1 MLEQAVDLKF
11 YDIAVEFMKE
21 YKSEILK
28 FKNLKV
34 LDRFFEH
41 FETDPTKYE
50 AKIYLLTLLMPS
62 MSRKQAFTILKV
74 LESVIDETYENS
86 VFYRNNNPI
95 RVGLML
101 YKLLDDLHKK
111 LDTSDGVTNSLKSLI
126 KEKLLSVIEIYKDS
140 EKVIPLFEQT
150 DFEGQ
155 NCYWYLV
162 KYDLSE
168 ILNSSIME
176 QTIEEKWNGRVQ
188 VSCSIFDYSS
198 SYQLYKDDLKLYT
211 MEKMLSNL
219 KSSIFYKNKEKMT
232 HIG

>member
-1 MLEQAVDLKF
+1 MLEQAIDLKY
-11 YDIAVEFMKE
+11 YDIAVEFIKE

-34 LDRFFEH
+34 LDRFFLH

-62 MSRKQAFTILKV
+62 MSRKQAFTLLKI
-74 LESVIDETYENS
+74 LESVIEEPYEKS

-101 YKLLDDLHKK
+101 YKLLDDLHSKMN
-111 LDTSDGVTNSLKSLI
+111 TSDGVTNSLKNSI
-126 KEKLLSVIEIYKDS
+126 KDKLLRIIEIYKDS

-176 QTIEEKWNGRVQ
+176 
-188 VSCSIFDYSS
+188 
-198 SYQLYKDDLKLYT
+198 
-211 MEKMLSNL
+211 
-219 KSSIFYKNKEKMT
+219 
-232 HIG
+232 